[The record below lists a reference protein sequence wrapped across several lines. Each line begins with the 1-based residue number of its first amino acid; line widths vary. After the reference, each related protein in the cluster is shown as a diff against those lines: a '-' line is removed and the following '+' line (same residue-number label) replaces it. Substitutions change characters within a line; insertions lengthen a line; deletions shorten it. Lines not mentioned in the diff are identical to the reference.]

1 MLVLLLLGGVSLL
14 SGARRRRMVGGVL
27 QVLSPALIL
36 AQARRIVMLPSQP
49 MSKVRSALTSP
60 TSRDLLSRRDELKR
74 EVGVDEDVTALI
86 RRYQSHC
93 RRVAFNIVRDPD
105 AAEDVVQEAFVR
117 VWLAYKRYSPEQ
129 RESLRVPSWLSR
141 IVKNEAL
148 KYLASRQKLE
158 QLDSEDGLWEDELE
172 GPAQEQPEVAVE
184 EEEEK
189 KSLGRLLRLLP
200 SRSMY
205 RHTIEMWLDFG
216 GSYEDLA
223 EAFGC
228 DIRTVRTRYHRATQR
243 LQAIIRKQHIRE
255 SDLRGWLHAYR
266 LVLEEWSL
274 DRRPWRFSLRDF
286 IKGEAYANTFGGHP
300 YRGQQMVGVA
310 DEWVPDEWLPPSY
323 WN

>member
-1 MLVLLLLGGVSLL
+1 
-14 SGARRRRMVGGVL
+14 
-27 QVLSPALIL
+27 
-36 AQARRIVMLPSQP
+36 MLPSQP
-49 MSKVRSALTSP
+49 MGKVRGALTSP

-74 EVGVDEDVTALI
+74 EVGADEDVTALI
-86 RRYQSHC
+86 HRYQSYC
-93 RRVAFNIVRDPD
+93 RRVAFNIVRDSD
-105 AAEDVVQEAFVR
+105 AAEDVVQDAFVH
-117 VWLAYKRYSPEQ
+117 VWLAYKRYSPEH
-129 RESLRVPSWLSR
+129 RERLRVLSWLSR

-158 QLDSEDGLWEDELE
+158 RPDGEEGLWEDELE

-189 KSLGRLLRLLP
+189 MALGRLLRLLP

-205 RHTIEMWLDFG
+205 RHMIEMWLDFG

-228 DIRTVRTRYHRATQR
+228 DIRTVRTRFHRATQR
-243 LQAIIRKQHIRE
+243 LQAIIRERHIRE

-266 LVLEEWSL
+266 LELEEFHERW
-274 DRRPWRFSLRDF
+274 PWRFSMRDY
-286 IKGEAYANTFGGHP
+286 IKGEAYANIVGGHP
-300 YRGQQMVGVA
+300 YRAQQWVGVA
-310 DEWVPDEWLPPSY
+310 DNWVPDEWLPPSY